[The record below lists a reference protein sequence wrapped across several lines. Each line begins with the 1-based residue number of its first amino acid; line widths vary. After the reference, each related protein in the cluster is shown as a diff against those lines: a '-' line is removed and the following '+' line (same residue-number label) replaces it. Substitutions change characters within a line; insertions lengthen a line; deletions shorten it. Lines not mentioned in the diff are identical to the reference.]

1 MGNVLWNM
9 ELCVSGGIIDEYAKK
24 KKNKFIIPTVCI
36 ICMIIIVVT
45 LYIMNNTLYKSL
57 DLTYGNVSK
66 YTITSGSTGN
76 VYDIT
81 NEEIN
86 NIIEKLN
93 DTKVKEKD
101 FEPTTG
107 WTSYITFSDDKGNS
121 HRLQVGKDRIEY
133 DNVWYKIKKAMVR
146 YMIMLIH

>member
-1 MGNVLWNM
+1 MNTQ
-9 ELCVSGGIIDEYAKK
+9 KK

-107 WTSYITFSDDKGNS
+107 WTSYS

-133 DNVWYKIKKAMVR
+133 DNVWYKIKKGNGTLYDYVNTLEVKYFR
-146 YMIMLIH
+146 

>member
-1 MGNVLWNM
+1 MNTQ
-9 ELCVSGGIIDEYAKK
+9 KK

-86 NIIEKLN
+86 IFMHCPLHINK
-93 DTKVKEKD
+93 
-101 FEPTTG
+101 
-107 WTSYITFSDDKGNS
+107 Y
-121 HRLQVGKDRIEY
+121 
-133 DNVWYKIKKAMVR
+133 
-146 YMIMLIH
+146 

>member
-1 MGNVLWNM
+1 M
-9 ELCVSGGIIDEYAKK
+9 
-24 KKNKFIIPTVCI
+24 
-36 ICMIIIVVT
+36 
-45 LYIMNNTLYKSL
+45 
-57 DLTYGNVSK
+57 
-66 YTITSGSTGN
+66 GSTGLDGAGSWIHRALRWLW
-76 VYDIT
+76 VTKYHLIIYKGSILFRKESLPSFKTVVLIQIILT

-121 HRLQVGKDRIEY
+121 QC
-133 DNVWYKIKKAMVR
+133 
-146 YMIMLIH
+146 

>member
-1 MGNVLWNM
+1 MNTQ
-9 ELCVSGGIIDEYAKK
+9 KK

-133 DNVWYKIKKAMVR
+133 DSKVISVSVARPREESPSNGSSRGGYNNSRR
-146 YMIMLIH
+146 Y

>member
-1 MGNVLWNM
+1 MNTQ
-9 ELCVSGGIIDEYAKK
+9 KK

-93 DTKVKEKD
+93 DTKGKEKD

-133 DNVWYKIKKAMVR
+133 DNVWYKIKKGNGTLYDYVNTLEVKYFR
-146 YMIMLIH
+146 

>member
-1 MGNVLWNM
+1 MNTQ
-9 ELCVSGGIIDEYAKK
+9 KK

-101 FEPTTG
+101 FEPTTN
-107 WTSYITFSDDKGNS
+107 WMDKLYYIFG
-121 HRLQVGKDRIEY
+121 
-133 DNVWYKIKKAMVR
+133 
-146 YMIMLIH
+146 